1 MAEPIKT
8 VIARIQKKFEIENK
22 LNPFEIEINNDRVL
36 NILKKYKNVYCEPT
50 PFGILFSSSVTNNTK
65 QIFVTCRKLNH
76 AKKSL
81 INGKMYSLT
90 AIIKQQKNK
99 KINSWENIKEKSLWV
114 NATFNKQEE
123 TNNGRHLCFPFI
135 TSSLNDLLNFRIN
148 LMDNKNKQASFK
160 SHERK

>member
-36 NILKKYKNVYCEPT
+36 NILKKYKNVYYEPT
-50 PFGILFSSSVTNNTK
+50 PFGILFSSSVTNNSK

-76 AKKSL
+76 PKKPL

-90 AIIKQQKNK
+90 AIIK
-99 KINSWENIKEKSLWV
+99 
-114 NATFNKQEE
+114 
-123 TNNGRHLCFPFI
+123 
-135 TSSLNDLLNFRIN
+135 
-148 LMDNKNKQASFK
+148 
-160 SHERK
+160 

>member
-36 NILKKYKNVYCEPT
+36 NILKKYKNVYYEPT
-50 PFGILFSSSVTNNTK
+50 PFGILFSSSVTNNAK

-76 AKKSL
+76 PKKSL

-90 AIIKQQKNK
+90 AIIK
-99 KINSWENIKEKSLWV
+99 
-114 NATFNKQEE
+114 
-123 TNNGRHLCFPFI
+123 
-135 TSSLNDLLNFRIN
+135 
-148 LMDNKNKQASFK
+148 
-160 SHERK
+160 